1 MFSQIKKIIKTSKKE
16 VTHKIVTSLFI
27 QGLALVIPVFW
38 SKTINEVTDGNYKVG
53 YYLIIITLLL
63 SLFYYLWSYLNQ
75 KVWYTLYNKIYT
87 DYTALTISETK
98 NINKINLGEYTN
110 ILNNDI
116 DIICNFLCNLIT
128 RIFQI
133 VEFFIIYAYFISFN
147 FTIFIITITISILM
161 VIVYIKAGK
170 KVQKLNIKRKS
181 SLDNKTIMLHKLYSA
196 LADKKSTITSAMNL
210 LSKDNKTYLRANYK
224 YNVVIQGIIYFV
236 LGVIEVSRYIIILYS
251 IYLVS
256 IGNIEIGTILLIY
269 SYYGKILSNFEVL
282 GTITADY
289 QSFTVSLT
297 RLNKITMKENIA
309 N

>member
-87 DYTALTISETK
+87 DYTTITISETES
-98 NINKINLGEYTN
+98 INKINLGEYTN